1 MTMEELKLN
10 DLNSISNSIANEVIS
25 NVMDKVRE
33 AFDMGWTRCEDAV
46 MNNLNNG
53 NYSKFNLNYLLN
65 NMLNEV
71 RELTSDNY
79 MHHKASLEASIN
91 NIRNLI
97 GLNNNVE
104 NSSIQVIDNVILENA
119 TSEPIALSE
128 NNVTNAGIE
137 EIKSND
143 MPNDIFIAGEEY
155 IINQAENEEAK
166 LFLLGKKL
174 HVYSANCSCPGNKI
188 KIDAVG
194 IFTQCSVR
202 DDGEYL
208 YTFSPED
215 GGENVVLTTRSHFIK
230 FVII

>member
-10 DLNSISNSIANEVIS
+10 DLNTISNSIANEAIS
-25 NVMDKVRE
+25 NVRAKVKE

-46 MNNLNNG
+46 LNNFNNG

-71 RELTSDNY
+71 RGLTSANY

-91 NIRNLI
+91 NIKNLM
-97 GLNNNVE
+97 GLNDNVE
-104 NSSIQVIDNVILENA
+104 SNSNA
-119 TSEPIALSE
+119 VALTSTE
-128 NNVTNAGIE
+128 NNITNSGIE
-137 EIKSND
+137 EVKSN
-143 MPNDIFIAGEEY
+143 NIFVKGEEY
-155 IINQAENEEAK
+155 VINQAENEEAK

-194 IFTQCSVR
+194 TFTQCSTR
-202 DDGEYL
+202 SDGEYL

-215 GGENVVLTTRSHFIK
+215 GGENVVLTTRSHFIR
-230 FVII
+230 FVIIE

>member
-10 DLNSISNSIANEVIS
+10 DLNTISNSIANEVIS
-25 NVMDKVRE
+25 NVRAKVKE
-33 AFDMGWTRCEDAV
+33 AFDMGWTRCENAV
-46 MNNLNNG
+46 LNNFNNG

-71 RELTSDNY
+71 RGLTSANY

-91 NIRNLI
+91 NIRNLM
-97 GLNNNVE
+97 GLNDNVE
-104 NSSIQVIDNVILENA
+104 NSSNVVAL
-119 TSEPIALSE
+119 TSTE
-128 NNVTNAGIE
+128 NNVANSGIE
-137 EIKSND
+137 EVKSNE
-143 MPNDIFIAGEEY
+143 IFVKGKEY
-155 IINQAENEEAK
+155 IINQAENEDAK

-194 IFTQCSVR
+194 TFTQCSTR
-202 DDGEYL
+202 SDGEYL

-215 GGENVVLTTRSHFIK
+215 GGENVVLTTRSHFIR

>member
-71 RELTSDNY
+71 RGLTSANY

-97 GLNNNVE
+97 GLNNDVE
-104 NSSIQVIDNVILENA
+104 NSSIQVIDNAIPEN
-119 TSEPIALSE
+119 TIPEPAALSE

-137 EIKSND
+137 EIKSNETS
-143 MPNDIFIAGEEY
+143 NDIFVAGEEY

-174 HVYSANCSCPGNKI
+174 HVYSANCSCPGNNI
-188 KIDAVG
+188 KIDSIG
-194 IFTQCSVR
+194 TFIQCSTR
-202 DDGEYL
+202 SDGEYL

-215 GGENVVLTTRSHFIK
+215 GGENVVLTTRSHFIR

>member
-25 NVMDKVRE
+25 NVRAKVRE

-46 MNNLNNG
+46 LNNFNNG

-71 RELTSDNY
+71 RGLTSANY

-91 NIRNLI
+91 NIRNLM
-97 GLNNNVE
+97 GLNDNVE
-104 NSSIQVIDNVILENA
+104 NSSNA
-119 TSEPIALSE
+119 VALTSTE
-128 NNVTNAGIE
+128 NNVANSGIE
-137 EIKSND
+137 EVKSNE
-143 MPNDIFIAGEEY
+143 IFVKGKEY

-194 IFTQCSVR
+194 TFTQCSTR
-202 DDGEYL
+202 SDGEYL

-215 GGENVVLTTRSHFIK
+215 GGENVVLTTRSHFIR
-230 FVII
+230 FVIIE

>member
-10 DLNSISNSIANEVIS
+10 DLNSISNSIANEAIS
-25 NVMDKVRE
+25 NVRAKVKE

-46 MNNLNNG
+46 LNNFNNG

-71 RELTSDNY
+71 RGLTSANY

-91 NIRNLI
+91 NIKNLM
-97 GLNNNVE
+97 GLNDNVE
-104 NSSIQVIDNVILENA
+104 SISNA
-119 TSEPIALSE
+119 VALTSTE
-128 NNVTNAGIE
+128 NNVTNSGIE
-137 EIKSND
+137 EVKSNE
-143 MPNDIFIAGEEY
+143 IFVKGEEY
-155 IINQAENEEAK
+155 VINQAENEEAK

-194 IFTQCSVR
+194 TFTQCSTR
-202 DDGEYL
+202 SDGEYL

-215 GGENVVLTTRSHFIK
+215 GGENVVLTTRSHFIR

>member
-10 DLNSISNSIANEVIS
+10 DLNTISNSIANEVIS
-25 NVMDKVRE
+25 NVKDKIRE

-46 MNNLNNG
+46 INNFSNG
-53 NYSKFNLNYLLN
+53 NYSRFNLNYLLN

-71 RELTSDNY
+71 RGLTSANY

-91 NIRNLI
+91 SIKNLM
-97 GLNNNVE
+97 GLNDNVE
-104 NSSIQVIDNVILENA
+104 NSSINN
-119 TSEPIALSE
+119 EPVALSE
-128 NNVTNAGIE
+128 NNVVNTGIE
-137 EIKSND
+137 EVISND
-143 MPNDIFIAGEEY
+143 ISNDIFVKGEEY
-155 IINQAENEEAK
+155 VINQAENEDAK

-194 IFTQCSVR
+194 TFTQCSIR
-202 DDGEYL
+202 SDGEYL

-215 GGENVVLTTRSHFIK
+215 GGENVVLTTRSHFIR

>member
-1 MTMEELKLN
+1 MEELKLN
-10 DLNSISNSIANEVIS
+10 DLNTISNSIANEAIS
-25 NVMDKVRE
+25 NVRAKVKE

-46 MNNLNNG
+46 LNNFNNG

-71 RELTSDNY
+71 RGLTSANY

-91 NIRNLI
+91 NIKNLM
-97 GLNNNVE
+97 GLNDNVE
-104 NSSIQVIDNVILENA
+104 SNSNA
-119 TSEPIALSE
+119 VALTSTE
-128 NNVTNAGIE
+128 NNITNSGIE
-137 EIKSND
+137 EVKSN
-143 MPNDIFIAGEEY
+143 NIFVKGEEY
-155 IINQAENEEAK
+155 VINQAENEEAK

-194 IFTQCSVR
+194 TFTQCSTR
-202 DDGEYL
+202 SDGEYL

-215 GGENVVLTTRSHFIK
+215 GGENVVLTTRSHFIR
-230 FVII
+230 FVIIE

>member
-25 NVMDKVRE
+25 NVMAKVRE

-71 RELTSDNY
+71 RGLTSDNY

-97 GLNNNVE
+97 GLNNDVE
-104 NSSIQVIDNVILENA
+104 NSSIQVIDNAIPENT
-119 TSEPIALSE
+119 TSEQTALSE

-143 MPNDIFIAGEEY
+143 MPTEIFVAGEEY

-194 IFTQCSVR
+194 TFTQCSIR
-202 DDGEYL
+202 SDGEYL

-215 GGENVVLTTRSHFIK
+215 GGENVVLTTRSHFIR

>member
-10 DLNSISNSIANEVIS
+10 DLNTISNSIADEVIS
-25 NVMDKVRE
+25 NVKDKIRE
-33 AFDMGWTRCEDAV
+33 AFDMGWTHCEDAV
-46 MNNLNNG
+46 INNFSNG
-53 NYSKFNLNYLLN
+53 NYSRFNLNYLLN

-71 RELTSDNY
+71 RGLTSANY

-91 NIRNLI
+91 SIKNLM
-97 GLNNNVE
+97 GLNDNVE
-104 NSSIQVIDNVILENA
+104 NSSINN
-119 TSEPIALSE
+119 EPVALSE
-128 NNVTNAGIE
+128 NNVVNTGIE
-137 EIKSND
+137 EVKS
-143 MPNDIFIAGEEY
+143 NDIFIKGEEY
-155 IINQAENEEAK
+155 VINQAENEDAK

-194 IFTQCSVR
+194 TFTQCSTR
-202 DDGEYL
+202 SDGEYL

-215 GGENVVLTTRSHFIK
+215 GGENVVLTTRSHFIR

>member
-1 MTMEELKLN
+1 MMTMEELKLN
-10 DLNSISNSIANEVIS
+10 DLNSISNSIANESIS
-25 NVMDKVRE
+25 NVRAKVKE

-46 MNNLNNG
+46 LNNFNNG

-71 RELTSDNY
+71 RGLTSANY
-79 MHHKASLEASIN
+79 MHHKVSLEASIN
-91 NIRNLI
+91 NIKNLM
-97 GLNNNVE
+97 GLNDNVE
-104 NSSIQVIDNVILENA
+104 SISNA
-119 TSEPIALSE
+119 VALTSTE
-128 NNVTNAGIE
+128 NNVVNVGIE
-137 EIKSND
+137 EVKSNE
-143 MPNDIFIAGEEY
+143 IFVKGEEY
-155 IINQAENEEAK
+155 VINKAENEEAK

-194 IFTQCSVR
+194 TFTQCSTR
-202 DDGEYL
+202 SDGEYL

-215 GGENVVLTTRSHFIK
+215 GGENVVLTTRSHFIR

>member
-10 DLNSISNSIANEVIS
+10 DLNTISNSIANEVIS
-25 NVMDKVRE
+25 NVRAKVRE
-33 AFDMGWTRCEDAV
+33 AFDIGWTRCEDAV
-46 MNNLNNG
+46 LNNFNNG

-71 RELTSDNY
+71 RGLTSANY

-91 NIRNLI
+91 NIRNLM
-97 GLNNNVE
+97 GLNDNVE
-104 NSSIQVIDNVILENA
+104 SSSNA
-119 TSEPIALSE
+119 VALTSTE
-128 NNVTNAGIE
+128 NNVTNSGIE
-137 EIKSND
+137 EVKSNE
-143 MPNDIFIAGEEY
+143 IFVKGEEY
-155 IINQAENEEAK
+155 VINQAENEKAK

-194 IFTQCSVR
+194 TFTQCSTR
-202 DDGEYL
+202 SDGEYL

-215 GGENVVLTTRSHFIK
+215 GGENVVLTTRSHFIR

>member
-10 DLNSISNSIANEVIS
+10 DLNSISNSIANEVIL
-25 NVMDKVRE
+25 NVRAKVRE

-46 MNNLNNG
+46 LNNFNNG

-71 RELTSDNY
+71 RGLTSANY

-91 NIRNLI
+91 NIKNLL
-97 GLNNNVE
+97 GLNDNVE
-104 NSSIQVIDNVILENA
+104 SSSNA
-119 TSEPIALSE
+119 VALTSTE
-128 NNVTNAGIE
+128 NNVANSGIE
-137 EIKSND
+137 EVKSNE
-143 MPNDIFIAGEEY
+143 IFVKGKEY

-166 LFLLGKKL
+166 LLLLGKKL

-188 KIDAVG
+188 KIDAIG
-194 IFTQCSVR
+194 TFTQCSTR
-202 DDGEYL
+202 SDGEYL

-215 GGENVVLTTRSHFIK
+215 GGENVVLTTRSHFIR

>member
-25 NVMDKVRE
+25 NVMTKVRE

-71 RELTSDNY
+71 RGLTSDNY

-91 NIRNLI
+91 NIKNLM
-97 GLNNNVE
+97 GLNDNVE
-104 NSSIQVIDNVILENA
+104 SSSNA
-119 TSEPIALSE
+119 IALTSTE
-128 NNVTNAGIE
+128 NNVTNSGIE
-137 EIKSND
+137 EVKSNE
-143 MPNDIFIAGEEY
+143 IFVKGEEY
-155 IINQAENEEAK
+155 VINQAENEEAK

-194 IFTQCSVR
+194 TFTQCSTR
-202 DDGEYL
+202 SDGEYL

-215 GGENVVLTTRSHFIK
+215 GGENVVLTTRSHFIR

>member
-10 DLNSISNSIANEVIS
+10 DLNSISNSIANEAIS
-25 NVMDKVRE
+25 NVRAKVKE

-46 MNNLNNG
+46 LNNFNNG

-71 RELTSDNY
+71 RGLTSANY

-91 NIRNLI
+91 NIKNLM
-97 GLNNNVE
+97 GLNDNVE
-104 NSSIQVIDNVILENA
+104 NNSNA
-119 TSEPIALSE
+119 VALTSTE
-128 NNVTNAGIE
+128 NNVTNSGIE
-137 EIKSND
+137 EVKSNE
-143 MPNDIFIAGEEY
+143 IFVKGEEY
-155 IINQAENEEAK
+155 VINQAENEEAK

-174 HVYSANCSCPGNKI
+174 HVYSAKCSCPGNKI

-194 IFTQCSVR
+194 TFTQCSTR
-202 DDGEYL
+202 SDGEYL

-215 GGENVVLTTRSHFIK
+215 GGENVVLTTRSHFIR
-230 FVII
+230 FIII

>member
-1 MTMEELKLN
+1 MMTMEELKLN

-25 NVMDKVRE
+25 NVKDKIRE
-33 AFDMGWTRCEDAV
+33 AIDMGWTRCEDAV
-46 MNNLNNG
+46 INNFSNG
-53 NYSKFNLNYLLN
+53 NYSRFNLNNLLN

-71 RELTSDNY
+71 RGLTSANY

-91 NIRNLI
+91 SIKNLM
-97 GLNNNVE
+97 GLNDNIE
-104 NSSIQVIDNVILENA
+104 NSSINN
-119 TSEPIALSE
+119 EPVALSE
-128 NNVTNAGIE
+128 NNVVNTGIE
-137 EIKSND
+137 EVISND
-143 MPNDIFIAGEEY
+143 ISNDIFVKGEEY
-155 IINQAENEEAK
+155 VINQAENEDAK

-194 IFTQCSVR
+194 TFTQCSIR
-202 DDGEYL
+202 SDGEYL

-215 GGENVVLTTRSHFIK
+215 GGENVVLTTRSHFIR

>member
-10 DLNSISNSIANEVIS
+10 DLNTISNSIANEAIS
-25 NVMDKVRE
+25 NVRAKVRE

-46 MNNLNNG
+46 LNNFNNG

-71 RELTSDNY
+71 RGLTSANY

-91 NIRNLI
+91 NIKNLM
-97 GLNNNVE
+97 GLNDNVE
-104 NSSIQVIDNVILENA
+104 NSSNA
-119 TSEPIALSE
+119 VALTSTE
-128 NNVTNAGIE
+128 NNVSNSGIE
-137 EIKSND
+137 EVKSNE
-143 MPNDIFIAGEEY
+143 IFVKGEEY
-155 IINQAENEEAK
+155 VINKAENEEAK

-194 IFTQCSVR
+194 TFTQCSTR
-202 DDGEYL
+202 SDGEYL

-215 GGENVVLTTRSHFIK
+215 GGENVVLTTRSHFIR
-230 FVII
+230 FVIIE

>member
-10 DLNSISNSIANEVIS
+10 DLNSISNSIANEAIS
-25 NVMDKVRE
+25 NVRAKVKE

-46 MNNLNNG
+46 LNNFNNG

-71 RELTSDNY
+71 RGLTSANY

-91 NIRNLI
+91 NIKNLM
-97 GLNNNVE
+97 GLNDNVE
-104 NSSIQVIDNVILENA
+104 SSSNA
-119 TSEPIALSE
+119 VALTSTE
-128 NNVTNAGIE
+128 NNVTNSGIE
-137 EIKSND
+137 EVKSNE
-143 MPNDIFIAGEEY
+143 IFVKGEEY
-155 IINQAENEEAK
+155 VINQAENEEAK

-194 IFTQCSVR
+194 TFTQCSTR
-202 DDGEYL
+202 SDGEYL

-215 GGENVVLTTRSHFIK
+215 GGENVVLTTRSHFIR

>member
-25 NVMDKVRE
+25 NVKDKIRE

-46 MNNLNNG
+46 INNFSNG
-53 NYSKFNLNYLLN
+53 NYSRFNLNYLLN

-71 RELTSDNY
+71 RGLTSANY

-91 NIRNLI
+91 SIKNLM
-97 GLNNNVE
+97 GLNDNVE
-104 NSSIQVIDNVILENA
+104 NSSINN
-119 TSEPIALSE
+119 EPVALSE
-128 NNVTNAGIE
+128 SNVINTGIE
-137 EIKSND
+137 EVKSND
-143 MPNDIFIAGEEY
+143 IFVKGEEY
-155 IINQAENEEAK
+155 VINQAENEDAK

-194 IFTQCSVR
+194 TFTQCSIR
-202 DDGEYL
+202 SDGEYL

-215 GGENVVLTTRSHFIK
+215 GGENVVLTTRSHFIR

>member
-10 DLNSISNSIANEVIS
+10 DLNSISNSIANEAIS
-25 NVMDKVRE
+25 NVRAKVKE

-46 MNNLNNG
+46 LNNFNNG

-71 RELTSDNY
+71 RGLTSANY

-91 NIRNLI
+91 SIKNLM
-97 GLNNNVE
+97 GLNDNVE
-104 NSSIQVIDNVILENA
+104 NSSNAVIL
-119 TSEPIALSE
+119 TSIE
-128 NNVTNAGIE
+128 NNVANSGIE
-137 EIKSND
+137 EVKSNE
-143 MPNDIFIAGEEY
+143 IFVKGEEY
-155 IINQAENEEAK
+155 IINQAENEDAK

-194 IFTQCSVR
+194 TFTQCSTR
-202 DDGEYL
+202 SDGEYL

-215 GGENVVLTTRSHFIK
+215 GGENVVLTTRSHFIR

>member
-1 MTMEELKLN
+1 MEELKLN

-25 NVMDKVRE
+25 NVRAKVRE
-33 AFDMGWTRCEDAV
+33 AFDMGWTCCEDAV
-46 MNNLNNG
+46 LNNFNNG

-71 RELTSDNY
+71 RGLTSANY

-91 NIRNLI
+91 NIKNLM
-97 GLNNNVE
+97 GLNDNVESSSNAAALLKNNVA
-104 NSSIQVIDNVILENA
+104 NS
-119 TSEPIALSE
+119 
-128 NNVTNAGIE
+128 GIE
-137 EIKSND
+137 EVKSNE
-143 MPNDIFIAGEEY
+143 IFIKGEEY
-155 IINQAENEEAK
+155 VINQAENEEAK

-194 IFTQCSVR
+194 TFTQCSTR
-202 DDGEYL
+202 SDGEYL

-215 GGENVVLTTRSHFIK
+215 GGENVVLTTRSHFIR

>member
-25 NVMDKVRE
+25 NVKDKIRE
-33 AFDMGWTRCEDAV
+33 AFDMGWTSCEDAV
-46 MNNLNNG
+46 INNFSNG
-53 NYSKFNLNYLLN
+53 NYSRFNLNYLLN

-71 RELTSDNY
+71 RGLTSANY

-91 NIRNLI
+91 SIKNLM
-97 GLNNNVE
+97 GLNDNVE
-104 NSSIQVIDNVILENA
+104 NSFINN
-119 TSEPIALSE
+119 EPVALSE
-128 NNVTNAGIE
+128 NNVVNTGIE
-137 EIKSND
+137 EVKSND
-143 MPNDIFIAGEEY
+143 IFVTGEEY
-155 IINQAENEEAK
+155 VINQAENEDAK

-194 IFTQCSVR
+194 TFTQCSIR
-202 DDGEYL
+202 SDGEYL

-215 GGENVVLTTRSHFIK
+215 GGENVVLTTRSHFIR

>member
-25 NVMDKVRE
+25 NVKDKIRE

-46 MNNLNNG
+46 LNNFNNG

-65 NMLNEV
+65 NMLKEV
-71 RELTSDNY
+71 KGLTSANY

-91 NIRNLI
+91 SIKNLM
-97 GLNNNVE
+97 GLNDNVE
-104 NSSIQVIDNVILENA
+104 NSSINN
-119 TSEPIALSE
+119 EPVALSE
-128 NNVTNAGIE
+128 NNVVNTGIE
-137 EIKSND
+137 EVISND
-143 MPNDIFIAGEEY
+143 ISNDIFVKGEEY
-155 IINQAENEEAK
+155 VINQAENEDAK

-194 IFTQCSVR
+194 TFTQCSTR
-202 DDGEYL
+202 SDGEYL

-215 GGENVVLTTRSHFIK
+215 GGENVVLTTRSHFIR

>member
-1 MTMEELKLN
+1 MEELKLN
-10 DLNSISNSIANEVIS
+10 DLNSISNSIANEAIS
-25 NVMDKVRE
+25 NVRAKVKE

-46 MNNLNNG
+46 LNNFNNG

-71 RELTSDNY
+71 RGLTSANY

-91 NIRNLI
+91 NIKNLM
-97 GLNNNVE
+97 GLNDNVE
-104 NSSIQVIDNVILENA
+104 SISNA
-119 TSEPIALSE
+119 VALTSTE
-128 NNVTNAGIE
+128 NNVTNSGIE
-137 EIKSND
+137 EVKSNE
-143 MPNDIFIAGEEY
+143 IFVKGEEY
-155 IINQAENEEAK
+155 VINQAENEEAK

-194 IFTQCSVR
+194 TFTQCSTR
-202 DDGEYL
+202 SDGEYL

-215 GGENVVLTTRSHFIK
+215 GGENVVLTTRSHFIR

>member
-1 MTMEELKLN
+1 MEELKLN

-25 NVMDKVRE
+25 NVRAKVKE

-46 MNNLNNG
+46 LNNFNNG

-71 RELTSDNY
+71 RGLTSANY

-91 NIRNLI
+91 NIKNLM
-97 GLNNNVE
+97 GLNDNVESSSNAAALLKNNVA
-104 NSSIQVIDNVILENA
+104 NS
-119 TSEPIALSE
+119 
-128 NNVTNAGIE
+128 GIE
-137 EIKSND
+137 EVKSNE
-143 MPNDIFIAGEEY
+143 IFIKGEEY
-155 IINQAENEEAK
+155 VINKAENEEAK

-188 KIDAVG
+188 KIDAIG
-194 IFTQCSVR
+194 TFTQCSTR
-202 DDGEYL
+202 SDGEYL

-215 GGENVVLTTRSHFIK
+215 GGENVVLTTRSHFIR

>member
-1 MTMEELKLN
+1 MEELKLN

-25 NVMDKVRE
+25 NVKDKIRE

-46 MNNLNNG
+46 INNFSNG
-53 NYSKFNLNYLLN
+53 NYSKFNLNNLLN

-71 RELTSDNY
+71 RGLTSANY

-91 NIRNLI
+91 SIKNLM
-97 GLNNNVE
+97 GLNDNIE
-104 NSSIQVIDNVILENA
+104 NSSINN
-119 TSEPIALSE
+119 EPVALSE
-128 NNVTNAGIE
+128 NNVVNTGIE
-137 EIKSND
+137 EVISND
-143 MPNDIFIAGEEY
+143 ISNDIFVKGEEY
-155 IINQAENEEAK
+155 VINQAENEDAK

-194 IFTQCSVR
+194 TFTQCSIR
-202 DDGEYL
+202 SDGEYL

-215 GGENVVLTTRSHFIK
+215 GGENVVLTTRSHFIR
-230 FVII
+230 FVIIE

>member
-10 DLNSISNSIANEVIS
+10 DLNSISNSIANEAIS
-25 NVMDKVRE
+25 NVRAKVKE

-46 MNNLNNG
+46 LNNFNNG

-71 RELTSDNY
+71 RGLTSANY

-91 NIRNLI
+91 SIKNLM
-97 GLNNNVE
+97 GLNDNVE
-104 NSSIQVIDNVILENA
+104 NSSNAVILTSTKNNA
-119 TSEPIALSE
+119 A
-128 NNVTNAGIE
+128 NVGIE
-137 EIKSND
+137 EIKSK
-143 MPNDIFIAGEEY
+143 DIFVKGEEY
-155 IINQAENEEAK
+155 VINQAENEEAK
-166 LFLLGKKL
+166 FFLLGKKL

-194 IFTQCSVR
+194 TFTQCSTR
-202 DDGEYL
+202 SDGEYL

-215 GGENVVLTTRSHFIK
+215 GGENVVLTTRSHFIR

>member
-1 MTMEELKLN
+1 MEELKLN
-10 DLNSISNSIANEVIS
+10 DLNSISNSISNEVIS
-25 NVMDKVRE
+25 NVRAKVKE

-71 RELTSDNY
+71 RGLTSANY

-91 NIRNLI
+91 NIKNLM
-97 GLNNNVE
+97 GLNDNVESSSNAAAFLKNNVA
-104 NSSIQVIDNVILENA
+104 NS
-119 TSEPIALSE
+119 
-128 NNVTNAGIE
+128 GIE
-137 EIKSND
+137 EVNSNE
-143 MPNDIFIAGEEY
+143 IFIKGEEY
-155 IINQAENEEAK
+155 VINQAENEEAK
-166 LFLLGKKL
+166 FFLLGKKL
-174 HVYSANCSCPGNKI
+174 HVYSAKCSCPGNKI

-194 IFTQCSVR
+194 TFTQCSTR
-202 DDGEYL
+202 SDGEYL

-215 GGENVVLTTRSHFIK
+215 GGENVVLTTRSHFIR

>member
-25 NVMDKVRE
+25 NVKDKIRE

-46 MNNLNNG
+46 INNFSNG
-53 NYSKFNLNYLLN
+53 NYSRFNLNYLLN

-71 RELTSDNY
+71 RGLTSANY

-91 NIRNLI
+91 SIKNLM
-97 GLNNNVE
+97 GLNDNVE
-104 NSSIQVIDNVILENA
+104 NSSINN
-119 TSEPIALSE
+119 EPVALSE
-128 NNVTNAGIE
+128 NNVVNTGIE
-137 EIKSND
+137 EVKS
-143 MPNDIFIAGEEY
+143 NDIFITGEEY
-155 IINQAENEEAK
+155 VINQAENEDAK

-194 IFTQCSVR
+194 TFTQCSIR
-202 DDGEYL
+202 SDGEYL

-215 GGENVVLTTRSHFIK
+215 GGENVVLTTRSHFIR

>member
-10 DLNSISNSIANEVIS
+10 DLNTISNSIANEAIS
-25 NVMDKVRE
+25 NVRAKVKE

-46 MNNLNNG
+46 LNNFNNG

-71 RELTSDNY
+71 RGLTSANY
-79 MHHKASLEASIN
+79 IHHKASLEASIN
-91 NIRNLI
+91 NIKNLM
-97 GLNNNVE
+97 GLNDNVE
-104 NSSIQVIDNVILENA
+104 SSSNVVAL
-119 TSEPIALSE
+119 TSTE
-128 NNVTNAGIE
+128 NNVTNSGIE
-137 EIKSND
+137 EVKSNE
-143 MPNDIFIAGEEY
+143 IFVKGEEY
-155 IINQAENEEAK
+155 VINQAENEDAK

-194 IFTQCSVR
+194 TFTQCSTR
-202 DDGEYL
+202 SDGEYL

-215 GGENVVLTTRSHFIK
+215 GGENVVLTTRSHFIR
-230 FVII
+230 FVIIE

>member
-25 NVMDKVRE
+25 NVKDKIRE

-46 MNNLNNG
+46 INNFSNG
-53 NYSKFNLNYLLN
+53 NYSRFNLNNLLN

-71 RELTSDNY
+71 RGLTSANY

-91 NIRNLI
+91 SIKNLM
-97 GLNNNVE
+97 GLNDNVE
-104 NSSIQVIDNVILENA
+104 NSSINNETV
-119 TSEPIALSE
+119 ALSE
-128 NNVTNAGIE
+128 NNVVNTGIE
-137 EIKSND
+137 EVISND
-143 MPNDIFIAGEEY
+143 ISNDIFVKGEEY
-155 IINQAENEEAK
+155 VINQAENEDAK

-194 IFTQCSVR
+194 TFTQCSIR
-202 DDGEYL
+202 SDGEYL

-215 GGENVVLTTRSHFIK
+215 GGENVVLTTRSHFIR

>member
-25 NVMDKVRE
+25 NVMTKVRE

-71 RELTSDNY
+71 RGLTSDNY

-97 GLNNNVE
+97 GLNNDVE
-104 NSSIQVIDNVILENA
+104 NSSIQVIDNAIPENT
-119 TSEPIALSE
+119 TSEPTALSE

-143 MPNDIFIAGEEY
+143 TPNEIFVAGEEY

-174 HVYSANCSCPGNKI
+174 HVYSANCSCPGNNI
-188 KIDAVG
+188 KIDAIG
-194 IFTQCSVR
+194 TFIQCSTR
-202 DDGEYL
+202 SDGEYL

-215 GGENVVLTTRSHFIK
+215 GGENVVLTTRSHFIR

>member
-1 MTMEELKLN
+1 MEELKLN

-25 NVMDKVRE
+25 NVRAKVKE

-46 MNNLNNG
+46 LNNFNNG

-71 RELTSDNY
+71 RGLTSANY

-91 NIRNLI
+91 NIKNLM
-97 GLNNNVE
+97 GLNDNVE
-104 NSSIQVIDNVILENA
+104 SSSNA
-119 TSEPIALSE
+119 VALTSTE
-128 NNVTNAGIE
+128 NNVTNSGIE
-137 EIKSND
+137 EVKSNE
-143 MPNDIFIAGEEY
+143 IFVKGEEY
-155 IINQAENEEAK
+155 VINKAENEEAK

-194 IFTQCSVR
+194 TFTQCSTR
-202 DDGEYL
+202 SDGEYL

-215 GGENVVLTTRSHFIK
+215 GGENVVLTTRSHFIR

>member
-10 DLNSISNSIANEVIS
+10 DLNSISNSIANEAIS
-25 NVMDKVRE
+25 NVRAKVKE

-46 MNNLNNG
+46 LNNFNNG

-71 RELTSDNY
+71 RGLTSANY

-91 NIRNLI
+91 NIKNLM
-97 GLNNNVE
+97 GLNDNVE
-104 NSSIQVIDNVILENA
+104 SSSNA
-119 TSEPIALSE
+119 VALTSIE
-128 NNVTNAGIE
+128 NNVTNSGIE
-137 EIKSND
+137 EVKSNE
-143 MPNDIFIAGEEY
+143 IFVKGEEY
-155 IINQAENEEAK
+155 VINQAENEEAK

-194 IFTQCSVR
+194 TFTQCSTR
-202 DDGEYL
+202 SDGEYL

-215 GGENVVLTTRSHFIK
+215 GGENVVLTTRSHFIR

>member
-1 MTMEELKLN
+1 MEELKLN

-25 NVMDKVRE
+25 NVKAKVRE

-46 MNNLNNG
+46 LNNFNNG

-71 RELTSDNY
+71 RGLTSANY

-91 NIRNLI
+91 NIKNLM
-97 GLNNNVE
+97 GLNDNVE
-104 NSSIQVIDNVILENA
+104 SSSNA
-119 TSEPIALSE
+119 VALTSTE
-128 NNVTNAGIE
+128 NNVTNSGIE
-137 EIKSND
+137 EVKSNE
-143 MPNDIFIAGEEY
+143 IFVKGEEY
-155 IINQAENEEAK
+155 IINKAENEEAK

-194 IFTQCSVR
+194 TFTQCSTR
-202 DDGEYL
+202 SDGEYL

-215 GGENVVLTTRSHFIK
+215 GGENVVLTTRSHFIR

>member
-25 NVMDKVRE
+25 NVKAKVRE

-46 MNNLNNG
+46 LNNFNNG

-71 RELTSDNY
+71 RGLTSANY

-91 NIRNLI
+91 NIKNLM
-97 GLNNNVE
+97 GLNDNVE
-104 NSSIQVIDNVILENA
+104 SSSNA
-119 TSEPIALSE
+119 VALTSTE
-128 NNVTNAGIE
+128 NNVTNSGIE
-137 EIKSND
+137 EVKSNE
-143 MPNDIFIAGEEY
+143 IFVKGEEY
-155 IINQAENEEAK
+155 IINKAENEEAK

-194 IFTQCSVR
+194 TFTQCSTR
-202 DDGEYL
+202 SDGEYL

-215 GGENVVLTTRSHFIK
+215 GGENVVLTTRSHFIR

>member
-10 DLNSISNSIANEVIS
+10 DLNSISNSIANEVIL
-25 NVMDKVRE
+25 NVRAKVRE

-46 MNNLNNG
+46 LNNFNNG

-71 RELTSDNY
+71 RGLTSANY

-91 NIRNLI
+91 NIRNLM
-97 GLNNNVE
+97 GLNDNVE
-104 NSSIQVIDNVILENA
+104 SSSNTVAL
-119 TSEPIALSE
+119 TSTE
-128 NNVTNAGIE
+128 NNVANSGIE
-137 EIKSND
+137 EVKSNE
-143 MPNDIFIAGEEY
+143 IFVKGKEY
-155 IINQAENEEAK
+155 IINQAENEDAK

-194 IFTQCSVR
+194 TFTQCSTR
-202 DDGEYL
+202 SDGEYL
-208 YTFSPED
+208 YTFLPED
-215 GGENVVLTTRSHFIK
+215 GGENVVLTTRSHFIR
-230 FVII
+230 FVIIE